1 MNLKKQFALTLA
13 SVGLGAALIG
23 GGTFAYFSDQEE
35 ANNTFAAGTLDLSV
49 NPEVVFDVANMKPGD
64 WADRWYNITNSGSLD
79 IKNVYLTTSYDVTD
93 ANNNNDGEDLGKHMV
108 VELMDNFEQGKR
120 VILRET
126 IYDLS
131 QKQGTNRPD
140 LLKAYNEATGQSLAS
155 DEVNNIA
162 VRIIFVDNGADQNI
176 FQGDG
181 LQMKWTFDATQTA
194 GKHINQ

>member
-35 ANNTFAAGTLDLSV
+35 ANNTFAAGTLDLAV

-79 IKNVYLTTSYDVTD
+79 IKNVYLTTSYGVTD
-93 ANNNNDGEDLGKHMV
+93 ANNNNGNEDLGKHMV

-131 QKQGTNRPD
+131 QKQGTDRPD

-162 VRIIFVDNGADQNI
+162 VRIIFVDNGEDQNI

-194 GKHINQ
+194 GEHINQ